1 MKLQHLTVI
10 FIIIIL
16 PITLVLSE
24 YISGHV
30 TTIRRQTQYSTKLLN
45 ATYDAVK
52 AFQLNTAYN
61 SYSTIGNS
69 KIRDIE
75 SAIKVFYTSMGKSM
89 KINGYTSNDI
99 KDHTPAIL
107 CTLYDGYYIYTSYY
121 DTELGEYTY
130 GLKPFISY
138 SCRYKKGSTDV
149 VVNYTLDNTITVI
162 GYINGTYETRTGHL
176 IDLNTYKNDIQGEVL
191 TENLTTLEYD
201 SGTNEYI
208 PTTENYEYI
217 IYNNQKIYYDKNV
230 YNSTGREN
238 YKYFYY
244 GSDYRKNYLNT
255 AADINDINSNYFISG
270 HLVSNSAK
278 KYYEE
283 AKTFTEW
290 VKQASVLGNI
300 TADDAVDV
308 NGNKITDFATDLSG
322 KKIFVTS
329 STNDPLS
336 SSSIFNEHRMNVIRK
351 SIETN
356 LVPAI
361 ANYNRHSTT
370 GYEFL
375 MPKLG
380 EKDWYTIT
388 NNVCMISFL
397 QGLPIGSKMY
407 NNYAVVSNNSN
418 QESIGT
424 NSIYIITEDASGNR
438 EYHRPGCKN
447 LIDGLANG
455 ILKYV
460 GAYSSSDF
468 ARKSVSTT
476 GELYGSSEQLNGSS
490 EAGTYYFFP
499 QSAALCYDCLVMST
513 SNVYSADDIIDGSA
527 SGGNASKNIQTVTGK
542 TTTLQK
548 EYLTALARARYDLY
562 TVNGYFGVN

>member
-1 MKLQHLTVI
+1 MKLQHLSVI

-52 AFQLNTAYN
+52 AFHLNTAYN

-322 KKIFVTS
+322 EKIFVTG

-336 SSSIFNEHRMNVIRK
+336 SDSTFNEHRMNVIRK

-424 NSIYIITEDASGNR
+424 NSIYIITEDSSGKR
-438 EYHRPGCKN
+438 EYHRPGCKT

-460 GAYSSSDF
+460 GAYSSRDF
-468 ARKSVSTT
+468 ARRSVSTT
-476 GELYGSSEQLNGSS
+476 GELYGSSEQINGSS
-490 EAGTYYFFP
+490 VAGTYYFYP
-499 QSAALCYDCLVMST
+499 QSALLCYDCLVMAT
-513 SNVYSADDIIDGSA
+513 SNIYSVDEIIDGSA